1 MDAFTF
7 RRVLLVLSKP
17 AAEPGQNFYNEVHAG
32 NFMMD
37 LPFRMWMHGG
47 IKPRLK
53 ELHPSTIPR
62 LSPLKTGL
70 GAYVTSCS
78 LIRPAFFGASG
89 KTFPRYGR

>member
-1 MDAFTF
+1 VDAFTF

-32 NFMMD
+32 NFMMHLLVTD
-37 LPFRMWMHGG
+37 VDAWWHHAQAQG
-47 IKPRLK
+47 IASKYD
-53 ELHPSTIPR
+53 T
-62 LSPLKTGL
+62 KTEPPGL